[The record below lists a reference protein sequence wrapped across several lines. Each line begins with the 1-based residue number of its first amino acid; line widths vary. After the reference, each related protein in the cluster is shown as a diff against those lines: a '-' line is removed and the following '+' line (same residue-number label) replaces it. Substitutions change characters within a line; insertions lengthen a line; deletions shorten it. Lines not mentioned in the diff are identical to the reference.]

1 MDTLSLNTMNTN
13 FYIEIAGTQKNDW
26 KDKVVKWL
34 QYVAREW
41 SRFEPNNE
49 LNQINQL
56 KVGEIGRISPAL
68 YDCLKEA
75 DNYYTLTN
83 NIFSPYLK
91 LHLEQHGYDR
101 SFPFQESKYKPIQI
115 EKKANKPF
123 LFLDHNEVL
132 KTDNQLI
139 DLGGFA
145 KGYVVEKI
153 ADWLRQVSPEFGI
166 VDGGGDMKMWSSGK
180 KTWTI
185 GIAHPFHIHEEI
197 STIRIQN
204 GAIATSN
211 RIFRSWKQQ
220 GKEKHHLLDGRTGE
234 VIISPI
240 LQTTIITN
248 SLCQAEVATKLA
260 FLLNEQELQ
269 VWFDKLQIPC
279 ACLIAKDDGS
289 IYWLKGGE
297 KLDVI

>member
-1 MDTLSLNTMNTN
+1 M
-13 FYIEIAGTQKNDW
+13 
-26 KDKVVKWL
+26 VV
-34 QYVAREW
+34 
-41 SRFEPNNE
+41 
-49 LNQINQL
+49 
-56 KVGEIGRISPAL
+56 
-68 YDCLKEA
+68 
-75 DNYYTLTN
+75 
-83 NIFSPYLK
+83 
-91 LHLEQHGYDR
+91 
-101 SFPFQESKYKPIQI
+101 
-115 EKKANKPF
+115 
-123 LFLDHNEVL
+123 
-132 KTDNQLI
+132 
-139 DLGGFA
+139 
-145 KGYVVEKI
+145 
-153 ADWLRQVSPEFGI
+153 RQ
-166 VDGGGDMKMWSSGK
+166 

-197 STIRIQN
+197 SSIRIQN

-248 SLCQAEVATKLA
+248 SLCQAEVATNWL
-260 FLLNEQELQ
+260 LLNEQELQ
-269 VWFDKLQIPC
+269 VWFDKLQMPC